1 MKAVILAGGRGE
13 RLRPL
18 TDTRPKPL
26 VPVLARPVMDY
37 VLSLISHH
45 GVTEAF
51 VTTHYLAHQIRN
63 RYGDE
68 AFGMKLHYAL
78 EEEPLGTAG
87 GVKRL
92 ENELKS
98 EECFL
103 VISGDAL
110 CDFDL
115 DRAFAFHRE
124 KKADATVILSSV
136 KTPLDYGVVLLDSF
150 EKIFSFSEKPDWS
163 ETFSDQVN
171 TGVYILSPRV
181 LEKIPAGENFDFAS
195 DLFPRLLADGDALFG
210 YKDEGYW
217 CDIGLLPALY
227 RCNRD
232 LIRGKARIYMDP
244 AGSVLPTRDG
254 DGAYFVAEGARVDD
268 EAQIGPD
275 TVISP
280 GVVLAKGSRASGSLI
295 MERARLEEDAA
306 AECAI
311 LCEDVRLNT
320 GAAALPGSVV
330 GAGSVLESGARAENG
345 ATLAPRTTLT
355 APPAFSRKS
364 FAFTEEG
371 VAEDG
376 VPGVSRGGAERLGS
390 AFAAYYQGDIGVF
403 RAAASPGGSY
413 FASAF
418 AAGVQRGGRNARFFG
433 AGDPSLAGFTAA
445 HLRLPTVL
453 VDGDGDRG
461 LIRVF
466 GTDGLP
472 PLRRDVVKLVRLAEE
487 NVSSV
492 SGMGL
497 LLPREAPVAAYRDA
511 LCRELTR
518 SGERL
523 AVSFSG
529 ELSERLL
536 ESAVSAG
543 IAAYHSRERN
553 GLHAE
558 VFPGGVKLFLDRE
571 RLAENEKLRLF
582 LVRCA
587 LADGRRFFTIP
598 EDFPQIIRDEI
609 TAAGG
614 SFAAFTLRHTN
625 RDEGAVRRDA
635 SRERWL
641 FDPPF
646 LAARALGRLRG
657 MSDDAIRETFRSLP
671 DIFVTELHYYPRED
685 NKAKLLTLAGEKAG
699 KEKNLRLVPGFY
711 GIRIISEALSLE
723 AALDQAFETRGRL
736 YDIEK
741 NIGEG

>member
-13 RLRPL
+13 RLRPI

-45 GVTEAF
+45 GVTEAY

-63 RYGDE
+63 RYGDK
-68 AFGMKLHYAL
+68 AFGMRLHYAL
-78 EEEPLGTAG
+78 EESPLGTAG

-92 ENELKS
+92 EDELKD
-98 EECFL
+98 EELFL

-181 LEKIPAGENFDFAS
+181 LAKIPKNEPFDFAS

-232 LIRGKARIYMDP
+232 LLKGKARTYVEP
-244 AGSVLPTRDG
+244 AGDVRATA
-254 DGAYFVAEGARVDD
+254 DGAGTYFVSHGARV
-268 EAQIGPD
+268 EEGAEIGPD
-275 TVISP
+275 TVLSP
-280 GVVLAKGSRASGSLI
+280 GVSLARGSRVSGSILL
-295 MERARLEEDAA
+295 ERARLEEDAA

-311 LCEDVRLNT
+311 LCEDVRLAP
-320 GAAALPGSVV
+320 GAAALPGSVL
-330 GAGSVLESGARAENG
+330 GAGSSLKEGARAESG
-345 ATLAPRTTLT
+345 ATLSPRTTLT
-355 APPAFSRKS
+355 SSPVFSRKS

-376 VPGVSRGGAERLGS
+376 VPGVTRDGAERLGS
-390 AFAAYYQGDIGVF
+390 AFAALYQGDIGVF

-413 FASAF
+413 YASAF

-433 AGDPSLAGFTAA
+433 AGDASLASFTAS
-445 HLRLPTVL
+445 HLRLPLVL
-453 VDGDGDRG
+453 VDGDGERG
-461 LIRVF
+461 LIRAF
-466 GTDGLP
+466 GRDGLP
-472 PLRRDVVKLVRLAEE
+472 PLRREVTKLVRFAEE
-487 NVSSV
+487 NATSQ

-497 LLPREAPVAAYRDA
+497 LLPKDAPAEAYRDA
-511 LCRELTR
+511 LCRELSR
-518 SGERL
+518 SRERL
-523 AVSFSG
+523 SVSLSG
-529 ELSERLL
+529 DLSDRLL
-536 ESAVSAG
+536 ESAVKGG

-553 GLHAE
+553 GLHGEITAN
-558 VFPGGVKLFLDRE
+558 GVKLFLDRE
-571 RLAENEKLRLF
+571 RLAEQEKLRLF

-587 LADGRRFFTIP
+587 LAEGRRFFVIP
-598 EDFPQIIRDEI
+598 EDFPGIIRDEI
-609 TAAGG
+609 TASGG
-614 SFAAFTLRHTN
+614 QYEVFSLRHTN
-625 RDEGAVRRDA
+625 RDETAVRRDA
-635 SRERWL
+635 ARERWL

-646 LAARALGRLRG
+646 LAARVLGQLRG
-657 MSDDAIRETFRSLP
+657 LTPDAIREAFRSLP
-671 DIFVTELHYYPRED
+671 DIFVTELHYYPREE
-685 NKAKLLTLAGEKAG
+685 NKAKLLTLAGETAG
-699 KEKNLRLVPGFY
+699 KEKRMRLIPGFY

-723 AALDQAFETRGRL
+723 AALDQAFETRGKL